1 MEEREMEELVCKVT
15 GGNRHRYTSLR
26 DVLQRHRR
34 HHPIFRSSLGLARY
48 ASMFTSTTS
57 STSRYQHYSRGGGSG
72 SGRRPVLIDA
82 SAIRIRD
89 QLVKRAASAYLKS
102 AATVVD
108 AGDHRDRVVRMWR
121 RCLSWRACLWDPLE
135 SCVGV
140 AARTVSHVLAA
151 VVGHL
156 DRLCE
161 RGRSLLH

>member
-1 MEEREMEELVCKVT
+1 MEEREMEELVSKIA

-26 DVLQRHRR
+26 DVLQLQRR
-34 HHPIFRSSLGLARY
+34 HHPIFRTSLGLARY

-57 STSRYQHYSRGGGSG
+57 TSRHQHFSRGGGSG

-89 QLVKRAASAYLKS
+89 HLVKRAASAYLKS
-102 AATVVD
+102 AATVV
-108 AGDHRDRVVRMWR
+108 ASGDHRDCVVRMWR

-156 DRLCE
+156 GRFCD
-161 RGRSLLH
+161 RGRSLLQ